1 MPESMSYEE
10 FLGKV
15 YSSTSTD
22 ETQKLY
28 DQWAARYDHDLS
40 EEGYASPSVAVQAVI
55 KHFDRTKLTA
65 TRLNGKLQVLD
76 AGCGTGQVGLGF
88 RASGVDDLDLQID
101 GIDLSE
107 EMLAVAA
114 KTGAYTKL
122 EFADLSKPLALDE
135 ESYDVVTCVGTLTK
149 GHVKADVLKEF
160 VRIARRGWGLIAVT
174 VLDDIREVGGYKA
187 VVMNEEKFGRVEIMT
202 DELFNVWK
210 GDAKSGRM
218 IVLRRKYRAQEI
230 AHAGIGA

>member
-1 MPESMSYEE
+1 MTDSMSYEE
-10 FLGKV
+10 FLKKV
-15 YSSTSTD
+15 YSSISIE

-28 DQWAARYDHDLS
+28 DQWASKYDDDLG
-40 EEGYASPSVAVQAVI
+40 EEGYASPSVAVQAVV
-55 KHFDRTKLTA
+55 KHLDKSKLTL
-65 TRLNGKLQVLD
+65 TRLNGKLKVLD
-76 AGCGTGQVGLGF
+76 AGAGTGQVGTGLRKTGF
-88 RASGVDDLDLQID
+88 ESLELEID

-107 EMLAVAA
+107 GMLAVAA
-114 KTGAYTKL
+114 KTGAYTKTKT
-122 EFADLSKPLALDE
+122 ADLSKPLPYDE

-160 VRIARRGWGLIAVT
+160 IRVVKRGWGLIAVT
-174 VLDDIREVGGYKA
+174 ILDEVYEPYRA
-187 VVMNEEKFGRVEIMT
+187 VIVNEEKFGRVEIMS

-210 GDAKSGRM
+210 GDTNSARM